1 MIDYCIDNY
10 SGYFHIATNTHVK
23 GFAIEPTG
31 KVIGAMTSQG
41 IILAD
46 YFVIAAA
53 HKTKYL
59 ADRLGIRVP
68 IMPVKGWAIG
78 INLPNN

>member
-1 MIDYCIDNY
+1 MIDHCIDNY
-10 SGYFHIATNTHVK
+10 SGYFHIANNTHVK
-23 GFAIEPTG
+23 GFTIEPTG

-46 YFVIAAA
+46 YFIIAAA

-68 IMPVKGWAIG
+68 IMPVKGWVLG
-78 INLPNN
+78 INLQDN